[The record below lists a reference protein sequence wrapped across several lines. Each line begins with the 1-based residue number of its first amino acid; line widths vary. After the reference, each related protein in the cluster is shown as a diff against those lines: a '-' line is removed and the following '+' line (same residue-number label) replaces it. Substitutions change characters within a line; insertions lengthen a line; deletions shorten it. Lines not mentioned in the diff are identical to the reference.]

1 MKELMDI
8 DQLKEI
14 FNNKIINKNNEKMD
28 EEIELI
34 NMCNR
39 ENQKILNKITAIL
52 SYNNKPV
59 LLILCRADNLLQ
71 NDGKAFKETL

>member
-14 FNNKIINKNNEKMD
+14 FDNKKFNNNNEKLD

-39 ENQKILNKITAIL
+39 EN
-52 SYNNKPV
+52 
-59 LLILCRADNLLQ
+59 
-71 NDGKAFKETL
+71 